1 MPSSDYF
8 QGRAKTYT
16 IIQAV
21 MNSLGFL
28 ISLGAFFLFLIMA
41 VSGLAADPQSIQ
53 QSSTILVIA
62 WASLL
67 IGLLF
72 IPGLFLAVQ
81 RLRRK
86 KVPSISSFRKRQVLV
101 ILSIIWLF
109 SLIITM
115 IGSNWTWVGI
125 LNSVFVIPLV
135 TIPLVFLI
143 LIGSKNLSLG
153 SPNRSWGAVGFN
165 FFATM
170 PIILTIEILIFGL
183 IILFIVFWLM
193 NQPDL
198 LRMIMQYSEQ
208 LSTGQLDSQI
218 AEQLLIDLFKNP
230 IVLNGS
236 IFVIALLVPIIEEFF
251 KPMALWFLAGKK
263 LTPAQGFVGGIIAG
277 ACFATLETLGA
288 IGSPT
293 DQSWFYLLVGRM
305 GTGLLHVTLSGLVG
319 WGLASAFYNRNWK
332 RFFVNYLSA
341 VLIHGTWNLF
351 ALLSGIIPLLPI
363 VDDVGNLPHL
373 LSQIGPFVLLG
384 LALLNFLI
392 LIQSNKKLQKLE
404 FIA

>member
-1 MPSSDYF
+1 MPSSEYF

-41 VSGLAADPQSIQ
+41 VSGLASDPQSIQ

-67 IGLLF
+67 ISLLF
-72 IPGLFLAVQ
+72 IPGLFLAIQ
-81 RLRRK
+81 RLRRQ
-86 KVPSISSFRKRQVLV
+86 KVPKISSFMKKQILV
-101 ILSIIWLF
+101 ILSIIRLF
-109 SLIITM
+109 SLIITI

-153 SPNRSWGAVGFN
+153 SSNRSWGAVGFN

-170 PIILTIEILIFGL
+170 PIILTIEIFIFGL
-183 IILFIVFWLM
+183 IILLIVFWLM

-208 LSTGQLDSQI
+208 LSTGQLDPQI
-218 AEQLLIDLFKNP
+218 AEQLLVNLFKNP
-230 IVLNGS
+230 IALNGS
-236 IFVIALLVPIIEEFF
+236 IFVIAFLVPIIEEFF

-263 LTPAQGFVGGIIAG
+263 LTPAQGFVGGMIAG

-293 DQSWFYLLVGRM
+293 DQSWFFLLIGRM

-319 WGLASAFYNRNWK
+319 WGLASAFYNRNWN
-332 RFFVNYLSA
+332 RFFVNYLAA

-351 ALLSGIIPLLPI
+351 ALLSGIIPLIPI
-363 VDDVGNLPHL
+363 ANDIGNLPHL
-373 LSQIGPFVLLG
+373 LSQIGPYVLLI

-392 LIQSNKKLQKLE
+392 LVQSNNKLQKLE
-404 FIA
+404 SIA